1 VMEHTEIRRKLSA
14 YLDGALDTKVRA
26 EIEAHLAECDRCR
39 AALADLKL
47 TLAHLKNLPEVE
59 PPPWLTAK
67 IMTRVQNPS
76 GQKQGFWQRL
86 FLPLHIKLPLEALA
100 LVFICVTSYYLTRT
114 NAPLAPLTEPPQLTR
129 SEAPRPEPV
138 KPAPAKTPGR
148 TPAVSKP
155 HTPAPQVTTGIPA
168 AQPKQKEAATT
179 YAPSPP
185 TSASDIS
192 VPPKM
197 SKPQFRTPE
206 TISRPAA
213 EWAMPEQETIQ
224 REEALKYA
232 REEKNASDLLMQKK
246 SISGTRYSAEVTG
259 GAQRGVTHPED
270 RSAPGGNMEWSK
282 PAEVN
287 LRVADPAGAVE
298 KIEAAVTHS
307 GGKIIRRVY
316 GETSHLLS
324 VQIES
329 QKVAELIGKLERIGK
344 LQRPPQPNTEEVGT
358 VDLFIRW

>member
-1 VMEHTEIRRKLSA
+1 MEHTEIRRKLSA

-138 KPAPAKTPGR
+138 QPAPAEPSGR
-148 TPAVSKP
+148 SSAVSKP

-168 AQPKQKEAATT
+168 AQSKQKEAATT
-179 YAPSPP
+179 FAPPPP
-185 TSASDIS
+185 TNASDIYA
-192 VPPKM
+192 PPKIP
-197 SKPQFRTPE
+197 KPQYRTPV
-206 TISRPAA
+206 ISSRPAA

-232 REEKNASDLLMQKK
+232 REEKKASDLLMQKK
-246 SISGTRYSAEVTG
+246 GISGTRYSAEAMG
-259 GAQRGVTHPED
+259 GAQKGAAPSEYQPE
-270 RSAPGGNMEWSK
+270 SGGYTEWVK
-282 PAEVN
+282 PAEIN
-287 LRVADPAGAVE
+287 LRVEEPAGAVVI
-298 KIEAAVTHS
+298 IEAAVTHS

-329 QKVAELIGKLERIGK
+329 QKFAELIGRLERIGK
-344 LQRPPQPNTEEVGT
+344 LQRLPQLNTGEVGT
-358 VDLFIRW
+358 LDLFIRW